1 MSDLHCVRIM
11 GLKDQ
16 INLALTHSLPSVI
29 LSLVV
34 VKKSLRKIQKR
45 IRDRKKAE
53 ITSYTQTIK
62 KILTE
67 ILSFYAK

>member
-11 GLKDQ
+11 GLKDR

-34 VKKSLRKIQKR
+34 VKKSLRDIQKR
-45 IRDRKKAE
+45 IRDRKKAD
-53 ITSYTQTIK
+53 ITSYIQTII
-62 KILTE
+62 KILIE
-67 ILSFYAK
+67 ILSFYAN